1 MFDVN
6 SEQRKKDR
14 KYRKV
19 FKEKVE
25 EAKYWKAKCMAKRE
39 VTKKKRKVYSELFVR
54 LETEEG
60 EQGLYQM
67 ARQRN

>member
-1 MFDVN
+1 MFGVT

-19 FKEKVE
+19 FKEAVSKEKVG

-39 VTKKKRKVYSELFVR
+39 VTKEKER
-54 LETEEG
+54 LIVSC
-60 EQGLYQM
+60 L
-67 ARQRN
+67 